1 MTKTAAT
8 RDGYGEALLELA
20 SNPKVVV
27 LEADLGKSTKSLHFR
42 KAHPERTV
50 SCGIGEQNML
60 LVGAG
65 LAASGYIPFAST
77 FAIFTERAFEQM
89 RNGVARPNLA
99 VHVCGSHGGTHT
111 GTDGSSAQSI
121 EDLAIYRT
129 LPNVI
134 VMHPSDVVSTKELTL
149 QLANS
154 GSPSYMRTAR
164 NKTPVLYEGRE
175 DDIKIGKG
183 IVLKEGHDVAIVA
196 CGVMVSE
203 ALKASEALATEG
215 IQASVVDMHT
225 LKPLDGGLLDQL
237 VASCGAIVT
246 AEDHSVIG
254 GLGGAV
260 AEHLTAN
267 IFAPLERVGVQ
278 DRFGESGQSDEMLEV
293 MQISAPYLQKQPKE
307 PSHARKNRQGA
318 CRGEFIEPLR

>member
-1 MTKTAAT
+1 MTKMGAT

-134 VMHPSDVVSTKELTL
+134 VMHPSDVVSTKELTI
-149 QLANS
+149 QLAAT
-154 GSPSYMRTAR
+154 GSPSYTRTAR

-175 DDIKIGKG
+175 NEIKIGKG
-183 IVLKEGHDVAIVA
+183 IVLKQGSDVAIIA
-196 CGVMVSE
+196 CGVMVSQSLE
-203 ALKASEALATEG
+203 AAEALAAEG
-215 IQASVVDMHT
+215 INATVVDMHT
-225 LKPLDGGLLDQL
+225 LKPLDGELVDRL
-237 VASCGAIVT
+237 VADCGAIVT
-246 AEDHSVIG
+246 AEDHNVIG

-267 IFAPLERVGVQ
+267 AFAPLERVGVQ
-278 DRFGESGQSDEMLEV
+278 DRFGESGQADEMLEV
-293 MQISAPYLQKQPKE
+293 MQISAPYIAAAAKKAM
-307 PSHARKNRQGA
+307 ARKG
-318 CRGEFIEPLR
+318 

>member
-183 IVLKEGHDVAIVA
+183 IVLNEGHDVAIVA

-293 MQISAPYLQKQPKE
+293 MQISAPYIAEAAKRAI
-307 PSHARKNRQGA
+307 ARK
-318 CRGEFIEPLR
+318 EK